1 MGGRGEV
8 LDQEE
13 ALDVR
18 RGGLRKVLPV
28 FEERNLERFG
38 GNLDDDMRGTFV
50 FVRGAEA
57 AVLLKGLKQAS
68 MMVDDSGMLDKSFAA
83 FAATRRGFRTTS

>member
-1 MGGRGEV
+1 
-8 LDQEE
+8 
-13 ALDVR
+13 
-18 RGGLRKVLPV
+18 
-28 FEERNLERFG
+28 
-38 GNLDDDMRGTFV
+38 MRGTFV

-68 MMVDDSGMLDKSFAA
+68 MMVDDWGMLDKSFAA